1 MVRQEGTPM
10 RPVGTA
16 AELER
21 RRLRAVQLL
30 QQGEKIAVIVR
41 ILGLHKSTLYRWKEA
56 FDQGGSAAL
65 AARSTTRP
73 PGLANEQLAQLAGEL
88 QKGAAAHGWVNDLW
102 TGERVRAVIQRLFGV
117 TYTAD
122 HVRRLLRQR
131 MRWTSQKPERRG
143 RERDEAEIER
153 WRTEEFPG
161 IKKRPT
167 TSRPS
172 RVR

>member
-1 MVRQEGTPM
+1 M

-21 RRLRAVQLL
+21 RRLRAVELL
-30 QQGEKIAVIVR
+30 QQGEKPSVIAR
-41 ILGLHKSTLYRWKEA
+41 ILGLHKSSLYRWKEA
-56 FDQGGSAAL
+56 VEQGGAAAL
-65 AARSTTRP
+65 ETKPAKRP
-73 PGLANEQLAQLAGEL
+73 PGLNDQQLAQLADEL
-88 QKGAAAHGWVNDLW
+88 RKGAVAHGWVNDLW
-102 TGERVRAVIQRLFGV
+102 TGERVRVVIQKRFGI

-122 HVRRLLRQR
+122 HVRRLLRGR

-143 RERDEAEIER
+143 RERDEVEIER
-153 WRTEEFPG
+153 WRTEEFPR

-167 TSRPS
+167 PPRSP